1 MKESGREAVRETCF
15 GYPRADRMEQEGEKM
30 KIKLWEGI
38 VLLTLITLCGCTKS
52 DRQEEKVSYEI
63 ALLGKEDYVNA
74 DENFV
79 RGIKMAFQD
88 QSEKVDVSWKYY
100 DDKGDY
106 ETGLAL
112 AKRLAKDARVA
123 GVLSFQDY
131 EVLDAELPYF
141 KNACKPV
148 FAVQGCYEET
158 LEKKS
163 GYLFSG
169 YLSSKDM
176 GEAMAKYCKRT
187 GHKRIVCSHTRTTFE
202 TEEVIGFCNQ
212 AEQEDL
218 SIVDMMNGPEM
229 LSDLQTTYEKWKTL
243 GVDTL
248 YICRYIETLEQKE
261 WIYKMIRYIKQKDKD
276 FLIIGDYSLDSGS
289 YLEKYGMWMDGTAY
303 PEPYSVEDTDMQEA
317 FVSRFCRNYQLE
329 KGQVTAAAFQ
339 GYDMASVLISAL
351 EAGAKTGKEIRD
363 WIVGGNHYQ
372 WVSGAGYSKEN
383 KLQSRIQ
390 YRVFS
395 GNAFQLEEVAGD
407 E

>member
-1 MKESGREAVRETCF
+1 MVEQGGESMRI
-15 GYPRADRMEQEGEKM
+15 KM
-30 KIKLWEGI
+30 WKGM
-38 VLLTLITLCGCTKS
+38 LILALIALCGCTQNG
-52 DRQEEKVSYEI
+52 RHEEKMSYEI
-63 ALLGKEDYVNA
+63 ALLGKEDYVYA

-79 RGIKMAFQD
+79 RGIEMAFED
-88 QSEKVDVSWKYY
+88 RAEKIDVSWKHY

-112 AKRLAKDARVA
+112 AKRLAKDERVA

-141 KNACKPV
+141 KSACKPV

-163 GYLFSG
+163 GYIFSG

-176 GEAMAKYCKRT
+176 GEAMAKYCKQT
-187 GHKRIVCSHTRTTFE
+187 GHKRIVCSHTQTTFE
-202 TEEVIGFCNQ
+202 TEEVIGFCDQ
-212 AEQEDL
+212 AEREDL
-218 SIVDMMNGPEM
+218 SIVDMTNGPEM

-261 WIYKMIRYIKQKDKD
+261 WIYQMIRYIKERDKN
-276 FLIIGDYSLDSGS
+276 FLIIGDYSLDSES
-289 YLEKYGMWMDGTAY
+289 YLKKYGRWMEGAAY
-303 PEPYSVEDTDMQEA
+303 PKPYPVEDTDLREA
-317 FVSRFCRNYQLE
+317 FVSQFCRKYQLE
-329 KGQVTAAAFQ
+329 EKEVTDAAFQ
-339 GYDMASVLISAL
+339 GYDMASVLILAL
-351 EAGAKTGKEIRD
+351 ADGAETGEEIRD
-363 WIVGGNHYQ
+363 WIVGDNHYQ
-372 WVSGAGYSKEN
+372 WISGAGYSKEN

-390 YRVFS
+390 YKVFS
-395 GNAFQLEEVAGD
+395 GNTLQFEEVAGD